1 MKGFNPTEWAIR
13 HKALSIYFMI
23 VCLVAGVSAYQHLG
37 RNEDPEFTVKTMVV
51 QTLWP
56 GATQEE
62 TMQQVTDRIEKKL
75 QDTPNLFYL
84 KSYTIAGTS
93 TVFVYLLEST
103 PKKDVPDP
111 GIRSA
116 RKSAISGRRSRKE
129 S

>member
-13 HKALSIYFMI
+13 HKALSIYFML
-23 VCLVAGVSAYQHLG
+23 VCLGAGFAAYQQLG

-75 QDTPNLFYL
+75 QDTPNLQY
-84 KSYTIAGTS
+84 
-93 TVFVYLLEST
+93 
-103 PKKDVPDP
+103 
-111 GIRSA
+111 
-116 RKSAISGRRSRKE
+116 
-129 S
+129 

>member
-13 HKALSIYFMI
+13 HKALSIYFML
-23 VCLVAGVSAYQHLG
+23 VCLVAGFSAYQHLG

-75 QDTPNLFYL
+75 QDTPNL
-84 KSYTIAGTS
+84 TI
-93 TVFVYLLEST
+93 
-103 PKKDVPDP
+103 
-111 GIRSA
+111 
-116 RKSAISGRRSRKE
+116 
-129 S
+129 